1 MTARFGAVLTA
12 MVTPFDE
19 DARLDADAA
28 VALAKWL
35 VDNGNDGLVVTGT
48 TGEATALSDAEKAD
62 MWRAVSEAVT
72 VPVLA
77 GAGSND
83 TAHSVELVK
92 AAEQCGVAGILAVTP
107 YYSRPSQAG
116 IEAHF
121 RALAGAT
128 SLPTLLYDIPVR
140 TGRKIAND
148 TLLRLAREVPNIVG
162 VKDAASDLNGT
173 AWLRAEAPDGF
184 EVYSG
189 EDGITLPLL
198 SVGAVGTISV
208 ASHWTASLQGE
219 MLAAF
224 FKGDLDTARRINARL
239 LPSFAYETGDAAPNP
254 IPSKAMLRTL
264 GLKVGECRLP
274 MGPAPA
280 GLEDRAREILADLG
294 EDAPKPF
301 RLV

>member
-19 DARLDADAA
+19 EGRLDVDAA
-28 VALAKWL
+28 VALARWL

-48 TGEATALSDAEKAD
+48 TGEATTLSDAEKAEV
-62 MWRAVSEAVT
+62 WRAVAEAVT
-72 VPVLA
+72 VPVIA
-77 GAGSND
+77 GASTND
-83 TAHSVELVK
+83 TAHSLELVRT
-92 AAEQCGVAGILAVTP
+92 AEQCGVAAILSVTP

-116 IEAHF
+116 IDAHF
-121 RALAGAT
+121 RAVAGAT
-128 SLPTLLYDIPVR
+128 SLPVLLYDIPVR
-140 TGRKIAND
+140 TGRKIAHD
-148 TLLRLAREVPNIVG
+148 TLVRLAREVPNIVA
-162 VKDAASDLNGT
+162 VKDAASDLNAT
-173 AWLRAEAPDGF
+173 AWLRREAPDDF

-208 ASHWTASLQGE
+208 ASHWTAALQGE
-219 MLAAF
+219 MLAAY
-224 FKGDLDTARRINARL
+224 FKGDVDTARRINARL
-239 LPSFAYETGDAAPNP
+239 LPSFRYETGDDAPNP

-264 GLKVGECRLP
+264 GLRVGQCRMP

-294 EDAPKPF
+294 DDAPKPVN
-301 RLV
+301 LG